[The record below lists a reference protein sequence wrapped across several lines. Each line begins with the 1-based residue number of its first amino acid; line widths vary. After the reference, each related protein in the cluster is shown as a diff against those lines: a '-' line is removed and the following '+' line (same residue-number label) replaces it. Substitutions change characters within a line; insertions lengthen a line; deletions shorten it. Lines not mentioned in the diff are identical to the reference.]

1 VNEPD
6 GNAAYPDAGRGSGQQ
21 PDEGTSPAVPA
32 SERPAIA
39 AGSQFSLLKQRRF
52 APFFLTQFFGA
63 FNDNVYKNALIILI
77 AYQAA
82 GQGLG
87 ESNTLINLSAGLFIL
102 PFFLFSATAGQL
114 ADKYEKSRFIRWVKV
129 MEIAIMSGAVVA
141 FHFGCIPALIGLL
154 FLMGMQSSVFGPV
167 KYGIL
172 PQHLRDEE
180 LVGGNGMVE
189 MGTFLAILLGTLT
202 GGVLIGIPVNG
213 AALVSVTIITLAC
226 LGWLSSLGIPTAAA
240 VAPDLR
246 INWNPFTET
255 WRNINF
261 ARRHR
266 TVFLSILG
274 ISWFWMLGATYL
286 AQLPNFTRVNLG
298 GNEQVVTL
306 LLTLFSLG
314 IGAGSLLCERLSGRQ
329 VELGLV
335 PFGSIG
341 LTVFGLDLFLAIP
354 GSPATGVALDAA
366 GFLRSSGHGR
376 VLFDIL
382 LLGLFGG
389 FYIVPLYA
397 LVQQRSE
404 PSHRS
409 RVIAANNI
417 LNALFMVVS
426 AVMAILLLN
435 AGLSI
440 PQLFLVIALMN
451 AVVALYIFWL
461 VPEFLMRFIV
471 WLLIHSIY
479 RIHKEGLEHIPE
491 KGAVVLVCN
500 HVSFVDALV
509 VAGCIRRP
517 VRFVIDHRIYKV
529 PVLNFV
535 FRTAG
540 AIPIAP
546 AREDPEMLARAY
558 ERISRNLDE
567 GEVVCIFPEGGLTA
581 DGELRTFRP
590 GIMKIIRRNP
600 VPVVPMALR
609 GLWGS
614 FFSRKGG
621 AAMKGKLPRPLF
633 YKIALVLGPPV
644 PPAAVSTAGLRERV
658 AALRGD
664 WK

>member
-1 VNEPD
+1 MGQTPD
-6 GNAAYPDAGRGSGQQ
+6 GVIRPIVTAPHR
-21 PDEGTSPAVPA
+21 PTSA
-32 SERPAIA
+32 SD
-39 AGSQFSLLKQRRF
+39 SQFSLLKQRRF
-52 APFFLTQFFGA
+52 GPFFLTQFFGA

-77 AYQAA
+77 AFQSV
-82 GQGLG
+82 GHGPG

-129 MEIAIMSGAVVA
+129 MEIAIMSLAVAA
-141 FHFGCIPALIGLL
+141 FHLGSIPLLIGLL
-154 FLMGMQSSVFGPV
+154 FLMGTQSTLFGPV

-172 PQHLRDEE
+172 PQHLQDKE
-180 LVGGNGMVE
+180 LIGGNGLVE

-202 GGVLIGIPVNG
+202 GGVLIGVPVNG
-213 AALVSVTIITLAC
+213 ATLVSVTIIVLAC

-246 INWNPFTET
+246 INWNSFTET
-255 WRNINF
+255 WRCIRF
-261 ARRHR
+261 AHGNR

-274 ISWFWMLGATYL
+274 ISWFWLLGATYL
-286 AQLPNFTRVNLG
+286 AQMPNFIKVNLG

-306 LLTLFSLG
+306 LLALFSVG
-314 IGAGSLLCERLSGRQ
+314 IGAGSLLCERMSGRR

-341 LTVFGLDLFLAIP
+341 LSVFGIDLCVAVPEAPVSAALNAAAFLHSP
-354 GSPATGVALDAA
+354 GNV
-366 GFLRSSGHGR
+366 R

-426 AVMAILLLN
+426 AIMAILILN

-440 PQLFLVIALMN
+440 PQLFLVVAVMN
-451 AVVALYIFWL
+451 AAVALYIYTL

-471 WLLIHSIY
+471 WMLIHTVY
-479 RIHKEGLEHIPE
+479 RIHKQGLEHIPDS
-491 KGAVVLVCN
+491 GPVVLVCN

-509 VAGCIRRP
+509 IAGCIRRP

-546 AREDPEMLARAY
+546 GREDPEMLTRAY
-558 ERISRNLDE
+558 DRISRYLEE
-567 GEVVCIFPEGGLTA
+567 GDVVCIFPEGALTA
-581 DGELRTFRP
+581 DGELRSFRP
-590 GIMKIIRRNP
+590 GIVKIIRRNP

-621 AAMKGKLPRPLF
+621 TAMKGKLPRPLF
-633 YKIALVLGPPV
+633 YKIGLALGPPV
-644 PPAAVSTAGLRERV
+644 PPAEVSAAGLRERV

>member
-1 VNEPD
+1 M
-6 GNAAYPDAGRGSGQQ
+6 SL
-21 PDEGTSPAVPA
+21 AVA
-32 SERPAIA
+32 
-39 AGSQFSLLKQRRF
+39 
-52 APFFLTQFFGA
+52 
-63 FNDNVYKNALIILI
+63 
-77 AYQAA
+77 
-82 GQGLG
+82 
-87 ESNTLINLSAGLFIL
+87 
-102 PFFLFSATAGQL
+102 
-114 ADKYEKSRFIRWVKV
+114 
-129 MEIAIMSGAVVA
+129 A
-141 FHFGCIPALIGLL
+141 FHLGDIPMLMGLL
-154 FLMGMQSSVFGPV
+154 FLMGTQSTLFGPV

-172 PQHLRDEE
+172 PQHLRAEE
-180 LVGGNGMVE
+180 LVGGNGLVE

-213 AALVSVTIITLAC
+213 AALVSVAIIALAC
-226 LGWLSSLGIPTAAA
+226 LGFVSSLGIPVAPA
-240 VAPDLR
+240 VAPGLR
-246 INWNPFTET
+246 INWNAFTET
-255 WRNINF
+255 WRSIRF
-261 ARRHR
+261 AHGNR

-274 ISWFWMLGATYL
+274 ISWFWLLGATYL
-286 AQLPNFTRVNLG
+286 AQLPNFTKVTLG
-298 GNEQVVTL
+298 GNEQVVTV
-306 LLTLFSLG
+306 LLTLFSVG
-314 IGAGSLLCERLSGRQ
+314 IGVGSLLCERMSDRR

-341 LTVFGLDLFLAIP
+341 LTVFGLDLFLAVP
-354 GSPATGVALDAA
+354 ENQVTGAALDAVA
-366 GFLRSSGHGR
+366 FLHAQGNAR
-376 VLFDIL
+376 VRFDIL
-382 LLGLFGG
+382 MLGLFGG

-409 RVIAANNI
+409 RIIAANNI

-426 AVMAILLLN
+426 AVMAIALLN

-451 AVVALYIFWL
+451 AAVALYIYTL

-471 WLLIHSIY
+471 WMLIHTLYGI
-479 RIHKEGLEHIPE
+479 RKQGLEHIPDD
-491 KGAVVLVCN
+491 GPVVLVCN

-509 VAGCIRRP
+509 IAGCIRRP

-546 AREDPEMLARAY
+546 GREDPEMLARAY
-558 ERISRNLDE
+558 DRISRCLEE
-567 GEVVCIFPEGGLTA
+567 GEVVCIFPEGALTA
-581 DGELRTFRP
+581 DGEMRTFRP

-621 AAMKGKLPRPLF
+621 AAMKNKLPRPLF
-633 YKIALVLGPPV
+633 YKIGLAIGPPIL
-644 PPAAVSTAGLRERV
+644 PAEVSTAGLRERV